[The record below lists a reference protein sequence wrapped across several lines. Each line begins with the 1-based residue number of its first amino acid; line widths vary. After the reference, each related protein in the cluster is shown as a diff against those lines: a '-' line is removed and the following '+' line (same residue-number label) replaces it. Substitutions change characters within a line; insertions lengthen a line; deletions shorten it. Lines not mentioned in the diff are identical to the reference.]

1 MLPSY
6 ADPGS
11 PDFAPM
17 ERRQARAL
25 GLKEYASPYRCLKCS
40 SHWRR
45 TYTGACLSCQERQQ
59 SRRAALIQRGRRE
72 VLDKARAQV
81 LRELA
86 AEQRRQ
92 QAKAG
97 RERLKAER
105 QAAKEAREKAR
116 RAAKAKAT
124 REANAKA
131 RQEALEAAQ
140 AQAAGVALAEQRE
153 AVSGPARALDVAP
166 RDGLPVSAIAADDRA
181 TVGLDLPP
189 WD

>member
-86 AEQRRQ
+86 AEQRKQ
-92 QAKAG
+92 QAQAE

-131 RQEALEAAQ
+131 RQEALEATE
-140 AQAAGVALAEQRE
+140 AQAAGVAPAEQRG
-153 AVSGPARALDVAP
+153 AVSGPARAPDVAP
-166 RDGLPVSAIAADDRA
+166 WDDLPGDAVALDCSEAE
-181 TVGLDLPP
+181 GLDLPP

>member
-1 MLPSY
+1 MQPSY

-40 SHWRR
+40 KHWRR
-45 TYTGACLSCQERQQ
+45 THTGACIPCQEQQQ
-59 SRRAALIQRGRRE
+59 SRRAALIQRGRQE
-72 VLDKARAQV
+72 VLEKARAQV

-92 QAKAG
+92 QAQAE
-97 RERLKAER
+97 RERQKAER

-124 REANAKA
+124 RDANAKA
-131 RQEALEAAQ
+131 RQEALEASEAQ
-140 AQAAGVALAEQRE
+140 VAEVALAEQRG

-166 RDGLPVSAIAADDRA
+166 WDDLPGEAEDLDCSEAE
-181 TVGLDLPP
+181 GPDLPP

>member
-1 MLPSY
+1 MQPSY

-25 GLKEYASPYRCLKCS
+25 GLKEYASPYRCRKCS

-45 TYTGACLSCQERQQ
+45 TYTGACLSCQEQQQ
-59 SRRAALIQRGRRE
+59 SRRAALIQRGRQE

-86 AEQRRQ
+86 AEKRRQ
-92 QAKAG
+92 QAQAE

-116 RAAKAKAT
+116 RAAKARAT

-140 AQAAGVALAEQRE
+140 AQAAGVALAEQRG
-153 AVSGPARALDVAP
+153 AVSGPAGALDVAP
-166 RDGLPVSAIAADDRA
+166 WDDLPGDAVALDYSEAE
-181 TVGLDLPP
+181 GLDLPP